1 MKVVIN
7 KKIIGWR
14 VKEEVESVREKIK
27 DSNSPKR
34 PTELKCDIHRAKIA
48 GEDWTILI
56 GLMEGRPYEVMGG
69 LSSNIEIPKTYKD
82 GILIKHGNKKSLNA
96 RYDLKFGS
104 NSEGNSEGIL
114 IKDVVSIFDNPNNGS
129 LTRMVSMCLRHGIP
143 IQYISEQLNKDK
155 YSDMFSFSAVVSRVL
170 KKYIVDG
177 AGGGGKCDECK
188 SSNLMYTGGCPVCQD
203 CGYSKCG

>member
-1 MKVVIN
+1 MNIVID

-14 VKEEVESVREKIK
+14 IGASTESEQAKIS

-56 GLMEGRPYEVMGG
+56 GLLSGRPYEVIGG
-69 LSSNIEIPKTYKD
+69 LSSNIEIPKNYKD
-82 GILIKHGNKKSLNA
+82 GILIKHNNKKNSNA
-96 RYDLKFGS
+96 RYDLKFG
-104 NSEGNSEGIL
+104 NDDTEGNI
-114 IKDVVSIFDNPNNGS
+114 INDVVSVFDNPNNGT

-143 IQYISEQLNKDK
+143 IQFISEQLRKDK
-155 YSDMFSFSAVVSRVL
+155 YSDMFSFSSVISRVL
-170 KKYIVDG
+170 KKYIADG
-177 AGGGGKCDECK
+177 TGGGGKCDECR
-188 SSNLMYTGGCPVCQD
+188 SSNLIYTGGCPVCQD